1 MTRPVVVVAGAR
13 GFVGEALI
21 PRLRSRCDVVALGR
35 SQPPANTEGVEWRQ
49 ADLFSLKDAEAGVAG
64 ANVGVYLVHS
74 MLPGSRLTQGSF
86 RDLDL
91 ITADNFARAAKEAGL
106 RQIVYVGGLAPET
119 SELSPHLAS
128 RLEVERALGA
138 HGVPVTALRAG
149 LLVGARGS
157 SFVMLRRLVERLP
170 MMGLPPWMDTETHP
184 LALDDLVAALDYV
197 VDNSETFGR
206 TFDVGGPDRMSYREM
221 VETVAASLGKHPRL
235 YRLPFV
241 PPVMSVLWIR
251 LVTGAPKALVAPLV
265 ESLPHRMVAKDSELF
280 DRAGIRPKPFAVAVR
295 EALLEPTQARAAPAA
310 YQRPR
315 KTVAE
320 RTVRSVQR
328 LPLPPG
334 KSSDWTA
341 QEYMRWL
348 PQAMLPLLYV
358 TVDASRVCR
367 FFPVGFRTPLLV
379 LEYAKDRSAED
390 RALFYIRGGL
400 LARVVGRGRLEFR
413 SFFGGAFQLA
423 AVHEYVPRLPWPI
436 YAWTQALGHL
446 WIMWRFGRHLRARAK
461 MASPT
466 APSSTS
472 AV

>member
-1 MTRPVVVVAGAR
+1 VVVAGAR
-13 GFVGEALI
+13 GFVGEALL
-21 PRLRSRCDVVALGR
+21 PRLLSRFHVVALGR
-35 SQPPANTEGVEWRQ
+35 SVPRTTPENVEWRR
-49 ADLFSLKDAEAGVAG
+49 ADLYSLKDAESGVAG
-64 ANVGVYLVHS
+64 ATVGVYLVHS

-91 ITADNFARAAKEAGL
+91 ITADNFARAAKKAGV
-106 RQIVYVGGLAPET
+106 RQIVYVGGLAPEG

-138 HGVPVTALRAG
+138 HGIPVTAIRAG

-184 LALDDLVAALDYV
+184 VALDDVVAALEYAV
-197 VDNSETFGR
+197 GNEETFGR
-206 TFDVGGPDRMSYREM
+206 TFDVGGPESMSYRQM
-221 VETVAASLGKHPRL
+221 VEIVARVLGKRPLL
-235 YRLPFV
+235 YRVPFI
-241 PPVMSVLWIR
+241 PPAMSALWVR

-265 ESLPHRMVAKDSELF
+265 ESLPHRMVARDSELF
-280 DRAGIRPKPFAVAVR
+280 DRAGIRPKPFDVAVR
-295 EALLEPTQARAAPAA
+295 EALSVPERRGEAPAA
-310 YQRPR
+310 YQRR
-315 KTVAE
+315 SGDGTL

-328 LPLPPG
+328 LPLPRG

-348 PQAMLPLLYV
+348 PKAMLPLLHV
-358 TVDASRVCR
+358 SVDASRVCR
-367 FFPVGFRTPLLV
+367 FFPIGLRTPLLV

-423 AVHEYVPRLPWPI
+423 AVHDYVPRLPWPI
-436 YAWTQALGHL
+436 YACTQAVGHL
-446 WIMWRFGRHLRARAK
+446 WIMRRFGKHLKRLDGGR
-461 MASPT
+461 
-466 APSSTS
+466 
-472 AV
+472 